1 MIDSRELA
9 EQYFARYG
17 HPSLCHRPGPRP
29 PAEAKR
35 VQLRRGQTLPA
46 LTKKI
51 VRPSRWGNPFTVA
64 EYGQAGAVERHR
76 NWLSGE
82 GPWVMRTPHPLHPDC
97 YTATYDR
104 ARVLYEL
111 RELGGY
117 DLACACEPGE
127 PCHGDTLLS
136 LLTA

>member
-17 HPSLCHRPGPRP
+17 HPSMSAPAETRPWT
-29 PAEAKR
+29 EAKR
-35 VQLRRGQTLPA
+35 VQILRGQMLPV

-51 VRPSRWGNPFTVA
+51 GRPSRWGNPFTVA

-76 NWLSGE
+76 DWLAGE
-82 GPWVMRTPHPLHPDC
+82 GPWVIGR
-97 YTATYDR
+97 YDR

-111 RELGGY
+111 RDLGGY

-127 PCHGDTLLS
+127 PCHGDTLLA